1 MKLDACRGFL
11 SEDPVGFHG
20 LTGNN
25 GFYVSVVVW
34 RIGESRDK

>member
-25 GFYVSVVVW
+25 GFYVSVL
-34 RIGESRDK
+34 RIGESRDRR